1 MIDNFTEE
9 YCIDPFQVRKDIEEF
24 GFRFVRLKRMG
35 SWNDKKKFYEELEE
49 LYLRIAESSMEDPE
63 YGM

>member
-9 YCIDPFQVRKDIEEF
+9 YSIDPFQVRKDIEEF

-49 LYLRIAESSMEDPE
+49 LYLRIAESSMEDQE